1 MAITTTS
8 VLPAPVQQSFSYKL
22 LSVPVPNMI
31 HKIPAMKKQMPRNGG
46 TTLRMRRYNPLNTAM
61 VPLGNSGVTPP
72 PQTLTAVDIDAKISF
87 YGTYVVLNE
96 QVTLQNQDPVLNECA
111 ARLGVSL
118 RQTEDQLTRDMLAAT
133 ASFINCTG
141 GVNGDVPTEITR
153 SDVDTVVRTLLNNNA
168 YTIMD
173 NIEGEDKFGTAPV
186 RDAYFAL
193 CSTQLTGNLDA
204 VQGFINKNNYPAPM
218 NALRSEW
225 GSIGNLRFLISSI
238 GSVTPNG
245 SSLGAD
251 VYNIFCVGLEA
262 YACIEQDGYS
272 ASFIYRPPIYDGP
285 LALNASVGYK
295 FAEVPRITND
305 LWVINLRATL
315 AV

>member
-8 VLPAPVQQSFSYKL
+8 SLPAPVQQSFSYKL

-31 HKIPAMKKQMPRNGG
+31 HKIPAMRKNMPRNGG

-72 PQTLTAVDIDAKISF
+72 PQNLTAVDIDAKISF
-87 YGTYVVLNE
+87 YGTYVILNE

-118 RQTEDQLTRDMLAAT
+118 RQTEDQLTRDMLAST

-141 GVNGDVPTEITR
+141 GFDGDNPTEITLA
-153 SDVDTVVRTLLNNNA
+153 DVQTVVRALLNNNA

-173 NIEGEDKFGTAPV
+173 VIEGQDKFGTAPV
-186 RDAYFAL
+186 RNAYFAL
-193 CSTQLTGNLDA
+193 CSTNLTGNLEN
-204 VQGFINKNNYPAPM
+204 VKNFIHNSQYPSPM
-218 NALRSEW
+218 NALNSEW
-225 GSIGNLRFLISSI
+225 GAVGNLRFLVSSI
-238 GSVTPNG
+238 GSVSPN
-245 SSLGAD
+245 SSALGND
-251 VYNIFCVGLEA
+251 VYNIFCVGMEA

-315 AV
+315 A